1 MEHEFSRTE
10 LLIGTE
16 GLEKLRQRTVLIF
29 GIGGVGS
36 YTVEA
41 LARSA
46 IGHLILVDFDEIS
59 ISNLNRQIHALHST
73 IGEAKVE
80 VMKRRILEV
89 NSRAQ
94 VETLKEFLSAD
105 NVHHFLDRRP
115 DYVVDAIDTVS
126 SKVIL
131 VKECLSRKIPLIS
144 SMGAGNRL
152 TAENFKVT
160 DISKTSGDP
169 LAKTMRKLLRQ
180 EGITKGVKVVSST
193 EPPLTP
199 LPSLS
204 QQTLPTKDAVHLDT
218 DPSDETTSKTTKRHT
233 PGSISFV
240 PSVVGLLIAGEVVR
254 DLLES
259 PTSIRTRT

>member
-1 MEHEFSRTE
+1 MEHEFTRTE
-10 LLIGTE
+10 LLIGTG
-16 GLEKLRQRTVLIF
+16 GLDKLRQSTVIIF
-29 GIGGVGS
+29 GVGGVGS

-41 LARSA
+41 LARAA
-46 IGHLILVDFDEIS
+46 IGHLILVDFDEVS

-89 NSRAQ
+89 NPRAQ
-94 VETLKEFLSAD
+94 VETLKEFLSAENID
-105 NVHHFLDRRP
+105 HFLDRRL

-131 VKECLSRKIPLIS
+131 AKECLSRKIPLIS

-152 TAENFKVT
+152 TANSFKVS

-180 EGITKGVKVVSST
+180 EGISKGIKVVSSSD
-193 EPPLTP
+193 PPLTP
-199 LPSLS
+199 LSSLS
-204 QQTLPTKDAVHLDT
+204 QNTLSSDDSNSMPVGSDSSQGNTIMPTK
-218 DPSDETTSKTTKRHT
+218 RQT

-254 DLLES
+254 DLLKES
-259 PTSIRTRT
+259 